1 MKVLKIVTI
10 LFFLIFFVVLF
21 FVFVRFYKN
30 LSYAK
35 KYVNFVTDSSNTLIG
50 QFDQINDDLN
60 RFQYSENE
68 QDLQSFV
75 KDEKTFKELIVSI
88 KDEKDGYK
96 IPYGAEEIDEAF
108 VALIEESERVDEVM
122 GELTDS
128 VEKLERS
135 DTFQVKLNNYIT
147 QSGNLENKASTLQ
160 EKLDVYVNEFTK
172 LDFKKLLHES

>member
-10 LFFLIFFVVLF
+10 LFFLLF
-21 FVFVRFYKN
+21 FVALIFVFAKFYKN

-35 KYVNFVTDSSNTLIG
+35 KYVNFITDSSNTLIG

-75 KDEKTFKELIVSI
+75 KDEKIFKESVKGIE
-88 KDEKDGYK
+88 DEKDGYK
-96 IPYGAEEIDEAF
+96 IPYGAEEIDGAF
-108 VALIEESERVDEVM
+108 VDLIEESKRVDEVM

-128 VEKLERS
+128 VGNLERS
-135 DTFQVKLNNYIT
+135 DTFQLKLNNYIT
-147 QSGNLENKASTLQ
+147 QSENLENKASTLQ
-160 EKLDVYVNEFTK
+160 DKLDVYVNDFTK
-172 LDFKKLLHES
+172 LDLKKILHES